1 MLSVTQSNKCNMKMK
16 YCWLIKWLLYHVC
29 VELDANLEWL
39 IQLEYDEVQP
49 ESKDQHLAAFW
60 QNKPTNQK
68 ALHV

>member
-1 MLSVTQSNKCNMKMK
+1 MHKR
-16 YCWLIKWLLYHVC
+16 LLYHIC
-29 VELDANLEWL
+29 VEFDANIEQL

>member
-1 MLSVTQSNKCNMKMK
+1 M
-16 YCWLIKWLLYHVC
+16 LYHVC